1 MGLAEH
7 YDLRR
12 RLVAE
17 VLRDFTGPS
26 ASEDARPEEHIL
38 TEDPIT
44 RYQAAVLYPITGDP
58 IRPADDID
66 AGHVGNASL
75 EDEGEDQPVALASVR
90 YPSSMGVSFAV
101 GPDVDALLIN
111 VTAVSYRPSGDGNP
125 GATAGGKGARRRW
138 ERLPFIADPVT
149 LNIGGPAIG
158 RKPLRDGLDLFWRIR
173 PGDAQRARAVT
184 VGLINSNRLPAGEF
198 ARDAY
203 SWFNPTL
210 NIRSRDDVGAFVARP
225 QTRVAGVDD
234 ADLATY
240 RLLYRHTLEFA
251 TGHGCSVDW
260 TLGND
265 HTKAVE
271 IRSTFTPQYELRLA
285 DSNPAIR
292 SPWFTLKTLGG
303 ASCAE
308 TLSGLHA
315 FVSEYEQWIEDRRL
329 ESGDLDPVLQS
340 TAKGHL
346 RRCEESAQRMH
357 TGIGILSRDDDAWE
371 AFVLMNQAMLAQ
383 RARTDWFKSSD
394 RSAGPQ
400 MSEKHAWRPF
410 QLAFILQ
417 ALAGIA
423 EPSIENP
430 ADPSVKDR
438 DLVDL
443 LWFPTGGG
451 KTEAYLGLIAFT
463 ILLRRLRKRGAGTT
477 ALMRYTLRLLTIQQ
491 FERAATLICALEVM
505 RRGDTARF
513 GNDEISIGLWVGGD
527 ATPLTRRG
535 AQEALDKLR
544 NNIPMEKGNPVQLH
558 HCPWCGKALD
568 HKNYWVAKQN
578 PRLVIA
584 CKNSDCEFKDGIPAW
599 IVDED
604 VYARRPSLLIGT
616 VDKFASLPWRDDAA
630 HIFNLRSSDP
640 PPELIIQDELH
651 LISGPLGTLTGLY
664 ETAVDY
670 LCTDGDVRPKV
681 LASTATI
688 RRADD
693 QVGGLF
699 ARKVRQFPSPGIDS
713 RDNWFS
719 VEASPAEKGSRLY
732 VGLMTPGTSQTTLL
746 VRAYAAL
753 LQNAASLEADDAVK
767 DAYWTLLGYFNSLR
781 VLGGARMQVHDDV
794 PDRIDLLATRAG
806 STPRKVER
814 VIELTSRESSSV
826 IPSHLR
832 DMSRDQTDRSRLD
845 VILATNMISVGV
857 DIDRLSLMAVMGQ
870 PQSAAEYIQATSRV
884 GRKHP
889 GLVFVLLN
897 AARSRDR
904 SHYESFRAFH
914 SALYRQ
920 VESSSVTP
928 YSPRA
933 VDRGLHA
940 VVIGLARLLLPGY
953 GSNDGA
959 AAIQKDPKQLES
971 VFSVILKRVEMV
983 AGDHREA
990 IARVLERIRDEWSAA
1005 AAEEELVYAN
1015 RHKPL
1020 ASLLVAASDTTTDPE
1035 GHFRTLWS
1043 LRDVDTESNMFLVK
1057 E

>member
-1 MGLAEH
+1 MGLEEY
-7 YDLRR
+7 YDLRE
-12 RLVAE
+12 RLVDE

-26 ASEDARPEEHIL
+26 AQQDARPDESIL
-38 TEDPIT
+38 SEDPIT
-44 RYQAAVLYPITGDP
+44 RYQAAVLYPITGDT
-58 IRPADDID
+58 IRPVDDID
-66 AGHVGNASL
+66 AGNDGSAAL
-75 EDEGEDQPVALASVR
+75 EDEAEDQPVALASVR

-101 GPDVDALLIN
+101 GPDITALVIHI
-111 VTAVSYRPSGDGNP
+111 TAISYRAIEGGDSAAST
-125 GATAGGKGARRRW
+125 GARGARRRW
-138 ERLPFIADPVT
+138 ERLPFVAEPVT
-149 LNIGGPAIG
+149 LDIGGRAIG
-158 RKPLRDGLDLFWRIR
+158 RKPVTDGLDLFWRIR
-173 PGDAQRARAVT
+173 PPDAQAARAVT

-198 ARDAY
+198 GRDAY
-203 SWFNPTL
+203 AWFNPTL
-210 NIRSRDDVGAFVARP
+210 TVRSRDDVGAFVARP

-260 TLGND
+260 TLGED
-265 HTKAVE
+265 HATAVE
-271 IRSTFTPQYELRLA
+271 IRSTYTPQYELRLA

-292 SPWFTLKTLGG
+292 SPWFTLKSLGS
-303 ASCAE
+303 APRADA
-308 TLSGLHA
+308 LSGLHA
-315 FVSEYEQWIEDRRL
+315 FVGEYEQWIADRHR
-329 ESGDLDPVLQS
+329 ESGSLEPPLREI
-340 TAKGHL
+340 AEGHL
-346 RRCEESAQRMH
+346 RRCQESARRMH
-357 TGIGILSRDDDAWE
+357 AGIEILSRDTEAWE

-383 RARTDWFKSSD
+383 RARTDWFKSLD
-394 RSAGPQ
+394 HTAAPQ

-430 ADPSVKDR
+430 VDPSVKDR

-463 ILLRRLRKRGAGTT
+463 ILLRRLRNRGSGVT

-505 RRGDTARF
+505 RRANKAQF
-513 GNDEISIGLWVGGD
+513 GNEEISIGLWVGGD
-527 ATPLTRRG
+527 ATPLTRRQT
-535 AQEALDKLR
+535 QEALDKLR

-558 HCPWCGKALD
+558 QCPWCGAALD

-584 CKNSDCEFKDGIPAW
+584 CKNPDCEFKDGIPAW

-699 ARKVRQFPSPGIDS
+699 ARRVRQFPSPGIDS

-719 VEASPAEKGSRLY
+719 VEASPEEKGSRLY

-753 LQNAASLEADDAVK
+753 LQNTANLEADDAVK

-794 PDRIDLLATRAG
+794 PDRIDLLAARAG
-806 STPRKVER
+806 AASRKAER

-832 DMSRDQTDRSRLD
+832 DMSRDHTDRSRLD

-920 VESSSVTP
+920 VESTSVTP

-940 VVIGLARLLLPGY
+940 VVVGLARLVLPGY
-953 GSNDGA
+953 GGTDGA
-959 AAIQKDPKQLES
+959 AAIRNDAKQLES
-971 VFSVILKRVEMV
+971 VFSVILKRVEAV
-983 AGDHREA
+983 AHDHRDA
-990 IARVLERIRDEWSAA
+990 IGRALERIRDEWSAA
-1005 AAEEELVYAN
+1005 AAEEQLVYAN

-1020 ASLLVAASDTTTDPE
+1020 ASLLIAASDTTTITE

>member
-7 YDLRR
+7 YDLRA
-12 RLVAE
+12 RLVDE

-26 ASEDARPEEHIL
+26 AREDARPDESIL

-44 RYQAAVLYPITGDP
+44 RYQAAVLYPISGDT
-58 IRPADDID
+58 IRPVDDID
-66 AGHVGNASL
+66 AGNDGAASL
-75 EDEGEDQPVALASVR
+75 ENEAEDQPVALASVR

-101 GPDVDALLIN
+101 GPDVDALIIE
-111 VTAVSYRPSGDGNP
+111 VTAVSYRSIDADSTPP
-125 GATAGGKGARRRW
+125 GPDRKGGGRRW
-138 ERLPFIADPVT
+138 ERIPFIAVPITLDIRGTIVARKPVT
-149 LNIGGPAIG
+149 
-158 RKPLRDGLDLFWRIR
+158 DGLELFWRIR
-173 PGDAQRARAVT
+173 PGDALQARAVT
-184 VGLINSNRLPAGEF
+184 VGLINCNRLPPGEF
-198 ARDAY
+198 TRDAY

-210 NIRSRDDVGAFVARP
+210 TIRTRDGVGSFVARP
-225 QTRVAGVDD
+225 QSRIAGVDD

-260 TLGND
+260 VLGD
-265 HTKAVE
+265 DYTKATE
-271 IRSTFTPQYELRLA
+271 IRSTYTPQYELRLA
-285 DSNPAIR
+285 DSNPQIR
-292 SPWFTLKTLGG
+292 SPWFTLKTLAQADRSETVAGLHSFVAEYEDWIADRVSE
-303 ASCAE
+303 ASKLDARLQKTAE
-308 TLSGLHA
+308 T
-315 FVSEYEQWIEDRRL
+315 
-329 ESGDLDPVLQS
+329 
-340 TAKGHL
+340 HL
-346 RRCEESAQRMH
+346 RSCQESAQRMH
-357 TGIGILSRDDDAWE
+357 MGVELLNRDAEAWE

-383 RARTDWFKSSD
+383 RARADWFKSND
-394 RSAGPQ
+394 RSAGPE
-400 MSEKHAWRPF
+400 MSDKHAWRPF

-417 ALAGIA
+417 ALAGITD
-423 EPSIENP
+423 PSTENP
-430 ADPSVKDR
+430 VDPSVKDR

-463 ILLRRLRKRGAGTT
+463 ILLRRLRKRGAGVT

-491 FERAATLICALEVM
+491 FERAATLICALEIM
-505 RRGDTARF
+505 RTKDVRRF
-513 GNDEISIGLWVGGD
+513 GNDQIAIGLWVGGD
-527 ATPLTRRG
+527 ATPLTRRQ

-558 HCPWCGKALD
+558 YCPWCGVAMD
-568 HKNYWVAKQN
+568 HKNYWVAKQSS
-578 PRLVIA
+578 RLVIA
-584 CKNSDCEFKDGIPAW
+584 CKNVDCEFKDGLPAW

-604 VYARRPSLLIGT
+604 VYNRRPSLLIGT

-699 ARKVRQFPSPGIDS
+699 ARTVRQFPSPGIDA

-719 VEASPAEKGSRLY
+719 VEAPPDAKGTRLY

-753 LQNAASLEADDAVK
+753 LQNAATLEADDAVK

-794 PDRIDLLATRAG
+794 PDRIELLATRGGAVR
-806 STPRKVER
+806 RKVDR
-814 VIELTSRESSSV
+814 VIELTSRESSSA

-832 DMSRDQTDRSRLD
+832 DMSRDHTDRSRLD

-857 DIDRLSLMAVMGQ
+857 DIDRLSLMTVMGQ

-933 VDRGLHA
+933 IDRGLHA

-953 GSNDGA
+953 GGNDGA

-971 VFSVILKRVEMV
+971 IFSVILNRVGSV
-983 AGDHREA
+983 AGEHRDS
-990 IARVLERIRDEWSAA
+990 IRLVLDRIRDEWSAA
-1005 AAEEELVYAN
+1005 AAEEQLVYAN

-1020 ASLLVAASDTTTDPE
+1020 ASLLISASDITTDPE